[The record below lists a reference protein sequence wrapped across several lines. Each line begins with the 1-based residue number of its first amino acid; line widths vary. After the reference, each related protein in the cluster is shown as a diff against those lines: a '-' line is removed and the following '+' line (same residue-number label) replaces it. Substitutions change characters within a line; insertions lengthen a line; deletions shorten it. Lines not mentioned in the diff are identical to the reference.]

1 MLEKQYKALLDFICQ
16 NVEEHNFNI
25 VLKSFRDF
33 IKTEFDSKTPLV
45 FATLDNDSANPI
57 IRDFYN
63 NKVIEEYPSKVYQEL
78 MGALKT
84 QKLHVDIEGDKYR
97 FVEVG
102 FNGSQSLYLVLN
114 GEYSTDIFK
123 QIENYIQSKF
133 RSLLQVKELQRLQA
147 LAHVDDVTGLYNQ
160 RKFKSDIDAAIR
172 EFEALE
178 RSFSLIFIDID
189 YFKSINDGHGHLIG
203 TSLLQQVAE
212 TIRATVREDDL
223 CYRYGGDEFVVLA
236 PYSSLEDAKMIG
248 QRILN
253 RVKSTVYKIEA
264 DLEINTH
271 EDEDVQLSVSI
282 GVANYPTNASGRNEI
297 IGMADRMMYEAKKSG
312 RGKVCV
318 ADS

>member
-1 MLEKQYKALLDFICQ
+1 M
-16 NVEEHNFNI
+16 
-25 VLKSFRDF
+25 
-33 IKTEFDSKTPLV
+33 
-45 FATLDNDSANPI
+45 
-57 IRDFYN
+57 
-63 NKVIEEYPSKVYQEL
+63 
-78 MGALKT
+78 
-84 QKLHVDIEGDKYR
+84 
-97 FVEVG
+97 
-102 FNGSQSLYLVLN
+102 
-114 GEYSTDIFK
+114 
-123 QIENYIQSKF
+123 
-133 RSLLQVKELQRLQA
+133 
-147 LAHVDDVTGLYNQ
+147 
-160 RKFKSDIDAAIR
+160 
-172 EFEALE
+172 
-178 RSFSLIFIDID
+178 
-189 YFKSINDGHGHLIG
+189 
-203 TSLLQQVAE
+203 
-212 TIRATVREDDL
+212 REDDL

>member
-1 MLEKQYKALLDFICQ
+1 MLEKQYKALLEFICQ

-45 FATLDNDSANPI
+45 FATLDNESSNPI

-84 QKLHVDIEGDKYR
+84 QKLHLEIEGDKYR

-114 GEYSTDIFK
+114 GEFPSDIFR
-123 QIENYIQSKF
+123 QLENYIQSKF

-172 EFEALE
+172 EYDALE

-212 TIRATVREDDL
+212 TIRSTVREDDL

-248 QRILN
+248 QRILS

-264 DLEINTH
+264 ELEINTH